1 VKSGALVLLLGGDCA
16 QVIGL
21 LTGARRYYKHVN
33 LLWFDRDADLNTPA
47 STPPAASTEWLWP
60 TSSAKA
66 HRSWCVSGARR
77 RWCASPT

>member
-1 VKSGALVLLLGGDCA
+1 VKSGGLVLVLGGDCA

-47 STPPAASTEWLWP
+47 STPSGRIDEWLLP

-66 HRSWCVSGARR
+66 RRNWCASGAKP
-77 RWCASPT
+77 RWCANPT